1 MSISFQR
8 LIIILFSLILLTG
21 AALLI
26 LYNSKQNLVFF
37 YTPTEFLV
45 SEKEDGQ
52 KVRIGG
58 FVKKNSVLKE
68 KSNLYEFEVTDNNNS
83 ILIKY
88 KGILPN
94 LFREEQGVV
103 IEGKIKDNNTIDASR
118 VFAKHDENYMP
129 ASIQKE
135 LKNKNYWQKE
145 YISDLNEFKI
155 ESLFDREKLIFSNE
169 IKEEFI
175 IINFFASWCAP
186 CKLEHPIFFD
196 IKEKFSG
203 VHLLG
208 ISFKDKKNDTIKYLN
223 DLGNPYDSVGIDNN
237 GSLGLEL
244 GVFGLPETIIVNK
257 QKKIIYKH
265 LGPLNKK
272 MVNEEIRPLFE

>member
-21 AALLI
+21 AVLLI
-26 LYNSKQNLVFF
+26 LYNSKKNLVFF
-37 YTPTEFLV
+37 YTPSEFLA
-45 SEKEDGQ
+45 SQKEDGQ

-68 KSNLYEFEVTDNNNS
+68 KSNLYEFKVTDNNNS

-135 LKNKNYWQKE
+135 LKNKNYWKKE
-145 YISDLNEFKI
+145 YISDLVEFKI
-155 ESLFDREKLIFSNE
+155 ESLFDNKKLIFSND
-169 IKEEFI
+169 IKEELI

-186 CKLEHPIFFD
+186 CKLEHSIFFD

-223 DLGNPYDSVGIDNN
+223 DLGNPYDNVGIDNN

-265 LGPLNKK
+265 LGPLDKK
-272 MVNEEIRPLFE
+272 IVKEEIKPLFE